1 MPNLHIF
8 SGSILDTPSK
18 TLLISIGE
26 NGVLKGATARTMAER
41 FGSELQEAV
50 LASGPFEKCD
60 ARLFPRD
67 GYNLI
72 FGRPFDYDIKLLTI
86 FGIE

>member
-26 NGVLKGATARTMAER
+26 NGVLKGATAQTVSER
-41 FGSELQEAV
+41 FGLELQEDV
-50 LASGPFEKCD
+50 LLTGPFEKCD
-60 ARLFPRD
+60 ARLFQRD

-72 FGRPFDYDIKLLTI
+72 F
-86 FGIE
+86 